1 MEEIRPPSTDAEET
15 GVSTD
20 KTKLTADKSP
30 ADDDVMDV
38 DNETAKEAVNEAVQ
52 HSEPN
57 VDMEKDNTNTS
68 GEESAEKNVDSKT
81 HTTNQPEE
89 GNLGEPNEENMVG
102 TIENTSM
109 PDRDEDSSGPNEETG
124 NVVSESKT
132 IETENDS
139 TSIIPT
145 DNREDSDVNVKE
157 HLDDSINKSEQ
168 DIQEAEQ
175 SKNPLDDNNSCK
187 DSTSKEANESKDCVL
202 EGIDSKEDVPVED
215 QQTSDTTSDI
225 KTACI
230 DDSMNTNKAEEE
242 DTTTACID
250 DTMNK
255 KKAEEEQMES
265 ESIEDVQ
272 KYIDDTSNSN
282 EAGDN
287 KSGAECIDSR
297 NENKLEVDSIG
308 ATTNETKSESNES
321 DGASNQPMS
330 SNEIPKETVASSELK
345 LNEVETDNQSEDTR
359 HKLSDD
365 PREEEEITT
374 NAVESVDNVECKTY
388 ATLENMEINT
398 KPVNEELDEDE
409 PLSSRL
415 DSFDCQKQLNITNS
429 TKEPQVRALAKTLS
443 SGSTKKNESPKR
455 RAKRDPVSSVMPH
468 AHFLDNETHF
478 SGFYPEYYDS
488 TIYMYRGYWCYVQD
502 EFNIPCRPLPS
513 YKTSFYVNYIPS
525 TQPVVHTSSG
535 RVVKKKEMKDFTP
548 SVPNSHQTRKEKEP
562 VSNSVK
568 KEKESLP
575 NHVKKEKEVS
585 TPKKPADTVAA
596 KKELSR
602 RKYRLPLE
610 KYGWKREIV
619 FRTNAHSP
627 NHTADV
633 YYYSPSGRKLRSI
646 REIIDTLPED
656 DELKPFHFT
665 FVKEPLG
672 FEPPLEIS
680 REAISRTLTSC
691 DEDTPKRGGKTPKNY
706 RKVFFDKN
714 NSNVLTPPSGAK
726 SKTETLSPLNGKLKN
741 SISPSGGIKRSH
753 DEMENDKTQASP
765 VKTLSP
771 TNNGDIRKTPDTGKS
786 TGKSNQ
792 ETPVK
797 TNHKTQGEA
806 SVKRSKS
813 NSHTSKPVHS
823 KHAGDQKKP
832 QSDSK
837 TPNSVAKHKASDT
850 SVHTPSNKKRKM
862 EVIEPTSRAATP
874 APVVNQS
881 PPVYKIVH
889 SNKNLIND
897 VSNQFN
903 AVVHLCKYLRV
914 EDLLRVARVNRL
926 FNAAA
931 HSHQL
936 WQLVKLK
943 NSKVRDW
950 TGLADCLTRHRTHT
964 LDMLKMIGSADPD
977 ENDEIWNRFYK
988 VIGKIHSLKRL
999 ELGRVTA
1006 AEILNA
1012 ASNCSKNLTEFSV
1025 IAQKLATIDLKLF
1038 QGLPNLE
1045 ILQLR
1050 SFESK
1055 REHGLI
1061 MMNIPLL
1068 SNMKHLRHL
1077 SLTGVKNLKSYQ
1089 VNVLKDF
1096 PPLVSLELGDC
1107 TKLDERFPECSLAPL
1122 TSLVRLRL
1130 EMVQGN
1136 MANKFVEVI
1145 ATLPRLKTLELINID
1160 TKKGFDEVFGRL
1172 SHVEHLLI
1180 FPTYITQSST
1190 TNWLVLSGLAR
1201 LKASLQFLTWGLTQE
1216 LLRVTT
1222 LFIEQWNAQLNLDDG
1237 VSKLDPEELKK
1248 TIVESNSIPVMK
1260 PLPELFETVHSAG
1273 KAEGSKQNISEL
1285 DILPIDE
1292 LKTMLEKVLCDTK
1305 IKLITVPVS
1314 STTRIYLPT
1323 N

>member
-1 MEEIRPPSTDAEET
+1 MEETHPITSDTEEASVLADRTD
-15 GVSTD
+15 
-20 KTKLTADKSP
+20 DKSP
-30 ADDDVMDV
+30 ADDVMDV
-38 DNETAKEAVNEAVQ
+38 DNEIKEEAVNETVK
-52 HSEPN
+52 PN
-57 VDMEKDNTNTS
+57 ERDVDMETDNINKPEEDSVKNQEEEVDNTNQHEDENSLRASNQEDMAGIIKDITIP
-68 GEESAEKNVDSKT
+68 DS
-81 HTTNQPEE
+81 NDD
-89 GNLGEPNEENMVG
+89 NLAPNEK
-102 TIENTSM
+102 TS
-109 PDRDEDSSGPNEETG
+109 N
-124 NVVSESKT
+124 VSESKSK
-132 IETENDS
+132 ETEDS
-139 TSIIPT
+139 SSIIPSK
-145 DNREDSDVNVKE
+145 NKE
-157 HLDDSINKSEQ
+157 HNDSEDKLIEPIDDASEINNTGQ
-168 DIQEAEQ
+168 DIEEAVQ
-175 SKNPLDDNNSCK
+175 SSNS
-187 DSTSKEANESKDCVL
+187 E
-202 EGIDSKEDVPVED
+202 
-215 QQTSDTTSDI
+215 DTTSNEIRENKNNVSEILEPETNDI
-225 KTACI
+225 PVEEEQASDETSKDTTTSCI
-230 DDSMNTNKAEEE
+230 NNTLNKNKAE
-242 DTTTACID
+242 
-250 DTMNK
+250 
-255 KKAEEEQMES
+255 ES

-282 EAGDN
+282 EAGDK
-287 KSGAECIDSR
+287 KSGAENIDIK
-297 NENKLEVDSIG
+297 NIENKLELDNIE
-308 ATTNETKSESNES
+308 AKTNDTTLEVNDIENVSSEPSQKLSSDEIPNET
-321 DGASNQPMS
+321 P
-330 SNEIPKETVASSELK
+330 ASSDLK
-345 LNEVETDNQSEDTR
+345 LNEVDTDNQVDDTLQ
-359 HKLSDD
+359 KLSDD
-365 PREEEEITT
+365 LEEGEEKTK
-374 NAVESVDNVECKTY
+374 NAVECVNNAESKIFT
-388 ATLENMEINT
+388 TLENMEIDTEPENKET
-398 KPVNEELDEDE
+398 ENPVNSELDISDSKKLLSNSDNTNKP
-409 PLSSRL
+409 PLIPAIS
-415 DSFDCQKQLNITNS
+415 
-429 TKEPQVRALAKTLS
+429 KTQS
-443 SGSTKKNESPKR
+443 AESTKKQESPKR
-455 RAKRDPVSSVMPH
+455 RTRRNPVIPVMPNLH
-468 AHFLDNETHF
+468 YLDNETNF

-488 TIYMYRGYWCYVQD
+488 TIYMYRGYWCYVQE
-502 EFNIPCRPLPS
+502 EFNIPSRPLPP
-513 YKTSFYVNYIPS
+513 YKTSFYLNYMPS

-548 SVPNSHQTRKEKEP
+548 SVPNSHQM
-562 VSNSVK
+562 K
-568 KEKESLP
+568 KEKES
-575 NHVKKEKEVS
+575 VQSSGKKDKEIPS
-585 TPKKPADTVAA
+585 TPKKAADDIYG
-596 KKELSR
+596 KKEIIQ

-619 FRTNAHSP
+619 FRSSAHSP
-627 NHTADV
+627 AHTADV
-633 YYYSPSGRKLRSI
+633 YYYSPKGRKLRSI

-672 FEPPLEIS
+672 FEPPLEVS

-691 DEDTPKRGGKTPKNY
+691 DEDTPKRGRTPKNF

-714 NSNVLTPPSGAK
+714 NSNVLSSSGGKPKPETPK
-726 SKTETLSPLNGKLKN
+726 VNGKLKKQ
-741 SISPSGGIKRSH
+741 SLSSAGVKRTH
-753 DEMENDKTQASP
+753 DDMENDKTQVTP
-765 VKTLSP
+765 VKTSTP
-771 TNNGDIRKTPDTGKS
+771 TVNTAKSTNGDVRKTPDHAESVGKPS
-786 TGKSNQ
+786 ES
-792 ETPVK
+792 PVK
-797 TNHKTQGEA
+797 HKPQGEVA
-806 SVKRSKS
+806 KKVKLNSNTSKTV
-813 NSHTSKPVHS
+813 NSHTIN
-823 KHAGDQKKP
+823 KHGGDHKKP
-832 QSDSK
+832 QSDGK
-837 TPNSVAKHKASDT
+837 TSDSVKTKHKASDI
-850 SVHTPSNKKRKM
+850 SVHAPSNKKQKV
-862 EVIEPTSRAATP
+862 EAP
-874 APVVNQS
+874 PVV
-881 PPVYKIVH
+881 KMIH
-889 SNKNLIND
+889 SNKNLVND

-903 AVVHLCKYLRV
+903 AIVHLCKYLRV

-931 HSHQL
+931 HSYQL
-936 WQLVKLK
+936 WQVVKLK

-950 TGLADCLTRHRTHT
+950 TGLADCLNRHRTHT

-1006 AEILNA
+1006 AEILNS

-1068 SNMKHLRHL
+1068 SNMKNLRHL

-1096 PPLVSLELGDC
+1096 PPLTSLELGDC
-1107 TKLDERFPECSLAPL
+1107 TKLDERFPEASLAPL

-1136 MANKFVEVI
+1136 MANKFIEVI

-1172 SHVEHLLI
+1172 SHIEHLLI

-1190 TNWLVLSGLAR
+1190 TNWLVLSGLAK
-1201 LKASLQFLTWGLTQE
+1201 LKSSLKFLTWGLTQE

-1260 PLPELFETVHSAG
+1260 PLPELFEAVHTAG
-1273 KAEGSKQNISEL
+1273 KVEGSKQNISEL

-1292 LKTMLEKVLCDTK
+1292 LKAMLEKVLYDTK

-1314 STTRIYLPT
+1314 STTRIYLPS